1 MNESNFIDNSIA
13 LRKPSELLGIILF
26 DDCKFK
32 FVKIVKVFKIAKV
45 MSTNGF
51 CLQLTNSSI
60 HKFNQSLI

>member
-13 LRKPSELLGIILF
+13 SRKPNELLGIILY

-32 FVKIVKVFKIAKV
+32 FVKIVKIFKIAKV

-51 CLQLTNSSI
+51 CL
-60 HKFNQSLI
+60 

>member
-13 LRKPSELLGIILF
+13 SRKPNELLGTILY

-32 FVKIVKVFKIAKV
+32 FLKIIKVLKIAKI

-51 CLQLTNSSI
+51 SLQLSNSSI

>member
-13 LRKPSELLGIILF
+13 SRKPNELLGIILY

-32 FVKIVKVFKIAKV
+32 FVKIVKVFKIVKV

-51 CLQLTNSSI
+51 CL
-60 HKFNQSLI
+60 